1 MYNIPM
7 LSDELIKRLRNDNVF
22 QEFQK
27 YVLDEMAKL
36 DSIDSLKDMSNEKAG
51 ETVRARAM
59 AVDVLE
65 KIFGPII
72 DFREKVDY
80 PLEVIQGKKD
90 RYGI

>member
-1 MYNIPM
+1 M

-59 AVDVLE
+59 AVDVLK
-65 KIFGPII
+65 KILGPII
-72 DFREKVDY
+72 DFKEKVGY
-80 PLEVIQGKKD
+80 SPKVIQGKKD